1 MNKNIKMVD
10 LYGQYASIKEEIN
23 VAINK
28 VLENTNFI
36 NGNQV
41 KDFAENL
48 KNYLGAKHVIPCA
61 NGTDALQIAYMALNL
76 QPGDEVIMPSFNYV
90 ASAEAAALLSLKP
103 VFVDVHKDSFNID
116 EQCIEDK
123 ITKRTKA
130 IVAVHLFGQMSNM
143 EAIMEIAGRHGLW
156 VIEDNAQSLG
166 AKYKFSSGKTANSGT
181 IGHINTTSFF
191 PTKNLGCFGDGGAI
205 LTNDEKLA
213 DISSILTKH
222 GQREKYRYSMIG
234 CNSRLDTLQAAILN
248 VKLKHLD
255 LYNSKRMEAANLYDS
270 LLQNVPNLSIP
281 SRSTYSSHV
290 FHQYVVKIESSLRN
304 KVKEGLS
311 KAGIPSFI
319 YYPIPLHLQEA
330 FLFLKHNKKSIP
342 VSEKLCTEVLALP
355 IHTEIKAEEQEYIVS
370 TLKKEIN

>member
-1 MNKNIKMVD
+1 MSMNIKMVD

-23 VAINK
+23 VAINN
-28 VLENTNFI
+28 VLEKTNFI

-48 KNYLGAKHVIPCA
+48 RIYLSAKHVIPCA

-103 VFVDVHKDSFNID
+103 VFVDVHEDSFNIN
-116 EQCIEDK
+116 EHLIEDK
-123 ITKRTKA
+123 ITRHTKA
-130 IVAVHLFGQMSNM
+130 IVVVHLFGQMANM
-143 EAIMEIAGRHGLW
+143 EAIMEIAGRHGLR

-166 AKYKFSSGKTANSGT
+166 AKYKFSSGETANSGT

-205 LTNDEKLA
+205 ITNDEKLA
-213 DISSILTKH
+213 DISSILTRH
-222 GQREKYRYSMIG
+222 GQKEKYSYSMIG

-255 LYNSKRMEAANLYDS
+255 LYNSRRIEAANLYDR

-281 SRSTYSSHV
+281 ARSTYSSHV
-290 FHQYVVKIESSLRN
+290 FHQYVVKIHSSLRN

-330 FLFLKHNKKSIP
+330 FLFLHQNEKAIP
-342 VSEKLCTEVLALP
+342 NSEKLCTEVLALP
-355 IHTEIKAEEQEYIVS
+355 VHTEITAEEQEHIVS
-370 TLKKEIN
+370 TLKKVIN